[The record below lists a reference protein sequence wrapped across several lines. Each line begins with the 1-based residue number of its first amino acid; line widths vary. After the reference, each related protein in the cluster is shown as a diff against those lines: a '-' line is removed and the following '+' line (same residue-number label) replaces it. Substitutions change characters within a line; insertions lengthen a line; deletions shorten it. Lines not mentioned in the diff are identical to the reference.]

1 MPVFTAGAAAIA
13 TAIGFTAGTTG
24 FLIAQSLI
32 AAGLAAGTGH
42 LLGVFDDD
50 SGLPAVED
58 PGVEQR
64 LGANT
69 QNRVPMLYGQFMQRG
84 SLTYFEISED
94 RKTLYSIITIGEGP
108 VTSIDQIWW
117 DDIRVTLG
125 AGGEV
130 VSAVD
135 VEGNDVTRL
144 NGNLNINV
152 YRGLASNNSTY
163 LEDLVDDWTPNH
175 KMTGLVYAVVTV
187 RYNRDADIT
196 GLNDL
201 RFIGTAPIN
210 DPADAVMDQLTNERY
225 GLGLPA
231 TSIDTA
237 SFTAAK
243 TYYSEMLPY
252 EDAAGVT
259 QMAPRF
265 EVNGS
270 INSADPVFERI
281 EAILLGSNSSLR
293 WQNGK
298 YSIFVNKADT
308 VEAFDMDESK
318 VVGDISVS
326 EVGLNSVVNSVEV
339 QYGRDAANNY
349 QRNTLTVNLPTANR
363 YPNEQDRVRSLDLPL
378 VRTFVEAERIAFI
391 LLNQSREQLSIKHM
405 STVAAMPLEAGDVIT
420 YTLPNYGWDEKQ
432 FRVTRVSEMEVEDGL
447 QYQIEAVEYAA
458 SVYTDR
464 THIEP
469 GASPNTNIPA
479 LDQLTAVTDLA
490 IANRNDAAA
499 QPNFELTWTSPQSSL
514 VERFDVYVNNLLAP
528 FDSDSTQFLHSVF
541 PPGMRSSF
549 NPAEPVSNVVYGL
562 PAGSY
567 NIWVVARN
575 SLAASAESNTVELT
589 TWTPRINNDGISAEI
604 GDISIRLHENLATN
618 DPGAPTG
625 EEGIGG
631 DWYDPSG
638 QFGTIPDD
646 PDPHWEARG
655 VGAVTTAGLP
665 RVADFALSGQGGLIQ
680 VNSTSQSY
688 RFDVTGTPGA
698 RVQTGS
704 AQQEITNFNITGT
717 TSGGPTGGSQASW
730 NLDFAGSSDTT
741 VPSINEEFYIYL
753 DGDSGPVD
761 SPASLYIRPTGETVE
776 STGSGVFNLGNLS
789 GTESSAPPS
798 GTFSTHN
805 LGRFIYNSNNLTQVR
820 EILQFLS
827 SNVPNDYNPPVG
839 NVFEAD
845 TFVSTNAATLT
856 VSNSSTASLP
866 DGDYVSTVGSNI
878 DVYETETFSS
888 GTGVYQIIIHGFSSI
903 TSAVGSGQSA
913 NFVISG
919 GTLPTELNVAIPQGN
934 IDGTFIFMNAS
945 TNDIAIRNEL
955 VTLMNANTDFTSA
968 FTITADTSSGIS
980 GLPDGTPIVKLVATS
995 ISTVYSAPTLEFHGD
1010 GDLTGSTAG
1019 VLEQRVVALP
1029 PQVQIS
1035 IPTENINRTLTLEP
1049 GNTGATQL
1057 RNSLLT
1063 RIQADAV
1070 ISGEFTATAITS
1082 SGISGLANGLPI
1094 VKLTANDLL
1103 DHSISVTFT
1112 NRDGDLT
1119 GSQFGTIV
1127 DGQEEGIST
1136 EIRITYDDVL
1146 APNMQDIVI
1155 GSAANGDAIASI
1167 VATAIDGHSELTAAV
1182 ETSTDTLPV
1191 QTVTTFNIANRTES
1205 TSVGFTVDPST
1216 SANVINSN
1224 YWAMESNLDSSSSF
1238 INPTSWSDTHYFL
1251 VNTNAVSGFPSG
1263 AYITIR
1269 NNDSSV
1275 YFTGRVTGTNN
1286 IAGNSNLI
1294 IELSVATTG
1303 EGIEL
1308 LGSAGDPSDLDG
1320 IFIDVYR
1327 SDPQPA
1333 GRVVVETVNQGEFSA
1348 PVVSLIERGTSV
1360 GFASDVTVVS
1370 PGGAPVGDSS
1380 SYRIRRGS
1388 STLLT
1393 RDFTNNID
1401 AEAAAMELQAAI
1413 DGLTQ
1418 YTATVVGSVVTATS
1432 TENSNVNITV
1442 TINDGTGG
1450 NLNVSRT
1457 VTQEGSAT
1465 DTFTGSD
1472 ATASVRIGGS
1482 QIGSLITATG
1492 ETNTDIAIAIAAAF
1506 NTDARF
1512 TATVSTN
1519 TVTIEATFTGGTPD
1533 ATIVVVPGTDPDGDT
1548 SDFAISRAV
1557 ISDGLGDGTTSGTA
1571 ASYAISVGGTN
1582 VANGNFLNGTSSAQ
1596 AAITLSSALGS
1607 IDTYDGQSLA
1617 GSILRATSTFEGT
1630 SPDIVITIAAGT
1642 DADGS
1647 AGTLSVTKTVT
1658 QEGQFPGMDFTN
1670 TVWTYYVIN
1679 QEVRVDDDTIDMMDN
1694 NTLQIRR
1701 GIIEDTQAWDDVSGN
1716 TDPNG
1721 VTSSSNEVA
1730 YLTESFSSSSRN
1742 TTAIVQLNMLGT
1754 ATIFEKATDPVSM
1767 GFVLQQS
1774 TDAGVTWTNAISTF
1788 TFGVTT
1794 TDASLVYR
1802 TAAPISASNTL
1813 TLTPS
1818 QTYWFRMLR
1827 VFVEDGSVIAP
1838 PAAGNYGNFLVN
1850 MLVLE
1855 ELTA

>member
-1 MPVFTAGAAAIA
+1 MPIFTAGAAAIA

-24 FLIAQSLI
+24 FIIAQSLI

-64 LGANT
+64 LGAST
-69 QNRVPMLYGQFMQRG
+69 QNRVPILYGKFMQRG

-94 RKTLYSIITIGEGP
+94 RKTLYSVITLGEGP
-108 VTSIDQIWW
+108 VTSIDEIYW

-135 VEGNDVTRL
+135 VEGNATTRL
-144 NGNLNINV
+144 NGNININI

-163 LEDLVDDWTPNH
+163 LEGLSTDWTSNH

-201 RFIGTAPIN
+201 RIIGTAPIN
-210 DPADAVMDQLTNERY
+210 NPAEAVFDQLTNTRY
-225 GLGLPA
+225 GLGLDPSS
-231 TSIDTA
+231 TDPA
-237 SFTAAK
+237 SFNAAI
-243 TYYSEMLPY
+243 TYYQEMLPY
-252 EDAAGVT
+252 EDADGNT
-259 QMAPRF
+259 QMAERF
-265 EVNGS
+265 QINGS
-270 INSADPVFERI
+270 INSGDPVFERI

-293 WQNGK
+293 WQDGK
-298 YSIFVNKADT
+298 YSIFINKADT
-308 VEAFDMDESK
+308 VEAFDMDESR
-318 VVGDISVS
+318 VIGDISVS
-326 EVGLNSVVNSVEV
+326 EVGLNSVVNQIEV

-349 QRNTLTVNLPTANR
+349 QRNTLTVTLPEANM
-363 YPNEQDRVRSLDLPL
+363 YPNELRRVRSLNLPL
-378 VRTFVEAERIAFI
+378 VRTFVEAERIAYI

-405 STVAAMPLEAGDVIT
+405 ATVEAMPLEAGDVIT
-420 YTLPNYGWDEKQ
+420 YTMPNYGWTGKE
-432 FRVTRVSEMEVEDGL
+432 FRITRVSEVEEAGTL
-447 QYQIEAVEYAA
+447 EYQIEAVEYAA

-469 GASPNTNIPA
+469 GASPNSNIPA
-479 LDQLTAVTDLA
+479 ADELTAVTDLA

-575 SLAASAESNTVELT
+575 SFAASAESNTVELT
-589 TWTPRINNDGISAEI
+589 TWDPRINNDGISAEI

-680 VNSTSQSY
+680 VNSTTQSY

-704 AQQEITNFNITGT
+704 AQQEITQFEITGDT
-717 TSGGPTGGSQASW
+717 TGGPTGGAQASW
-730 NLDFAGSSDTT
+730 NLDFSGRSDSVATN
-741 VPSINEEFYIYL
+741 INEEFYIYL
-753 DGDSGPVD
+753 DGNSGPNNVNGQY
-761 SPASLYIRPTGETVE
+761 YIRPTGSTPSLDAGGFTRDYGSVASTASNDPPLNTARDGGHFIGIHRSEQDILELLHATVSTSTGVTSITTTVQTFTTDRSIDIQFGPAMYVADAGVTVTVE
-776 STGSGVFNLGNLS
+776 EDASFFGTARGVYIIRFFTANTG
-789 GTESSAPPS
+789 GTASDGQS
-798 GTFSTHN
+798 
-805 LGRFIYNSNNLTQVR
+805 Y
-820 EILQFLS
+820 
-827 SNVPNDYNPPVG
+827 D
-839 NVFEAD
+839 
-845 TFVSTNAATLT
+845 LT
-856 VSNSSTASLP
+856 VSAGSEPVSPSIGITIPQDNIST
-866 DGDYVSTVGSNI
+866 
-878 DVYETETFSS
+878 
-888 GTGVYQIIIHGFSSI
+888 SI
-903 TSAVGSGQSA
+903 TLGFGLTTDA
-913 NFVISG
+913 
-919 GTLPTELNVAIPQGN
+919 
-934 IDGTFIFMNAS
+934 
-945 TNDIAIRNEL
+945 EL
-955 VTLMNANTDFTSA
+955 VSDAVTRLNEDS
-968 FTITADTSSGIS
+968 TITSNFTVSQINSSGIS
-980 GLPDGTPIVKLVATS
+980 GLPDGTPLVVLTSDDFLTKTVTATFTDNNGDLS
-995 ISTVYSAPTLEFHGD
+995 GSSFGVLTEPVNASASTV
-1010 GDLTGSTAG
+1010 
-1019 VLEQRVVALP
+1019 
-1029 PQVQIS
+1029 QIA
-1035 IPTENINRTLTLEP
+1035 IPTESIDRTLTLEL

-1070 ISGEFTATAITS
+1070 ISGEFTVTAETS

-1094 VKLTANDLL
+1094 VKLTANDFL

-1112 NRDGDLT
+1112 NHDGDLT
-1119 GSQFGTIV
+1119 GSQFGTII
-1127 DGQEEGIST
+1127 EGGAERIPT
-1136 EIRITYDDVL
+1136 EIRITYDNDL
-1146 APNMQDIVI
+1146 TPNMQDIVL
-1155 GSAANGDAIASI
+1155 GGVADGHGIADI
-1167 VATAIDGHSELTAAV
+1167 VATAINGHDDLTAVSSETGESDIHDYLRTDSV
-1182 ETSTDTLPV
+1182 EAMPEYAAGGGVQPVPFLDSNEFSFIYTNPSGTQIRAALQTSSGSLRVAFNSDLAAFFATGNLISLNWTTGSADYHIVYEVTGQGASVLTNPTAFVEVLGELPEGFNFFDNPVTVAGVLDPPTVTLSSYERESLPIGRV
-1191 QTVTTFNIANRTES
+1191 TVTT
-1205 TSVGFTVDPST
+1205 V
-1216 SANVINSN
+1216 
-1224 YWAMESNLDSSSSF
+1224 ESN
-1238 INPTSWSDTHYFL
+1238 
-1251 VNTNAVSGFPSG
+1251 V
-1263 AYITIR
+1263 
-1269 NNDSSV
+1269 
-1275 YFTGRVTGTNN
+1275 FT
-1286 IAGNSNLI
+1286 
-1294 IELSVATTG
+1294 
-1303 EGIEL
+1303 
-1308 LGSAGDPSDLDG
+1308 
-1320 IFIDVYR
+1320 
-1327 SDPQPA
+1327 
-1333 GRVVVETVNQGEFSA
+1333 A
-1348 PVVSLIERGTSV
+1348 PVLSIVERGTSDV
-1360 GFASDVTVVS
+1360 FNQSVTVVS
-1370 PGGAPVGDSS
+1370 AGAEPTGDSS
-1380 SYRIRRGS
+1380 SYIIRRGGS
-1388 STLLT
+1388 IQLT
-1393 RDFTNNID
+1393 GNFTNNID
-1401 AEAAAMELQAAI
+1401 ADAAAMELQVAI
-1413 DGLTQ
+1413 NGLAQ
-1418 YTATVVGSVVTATS
+1418 YTATVSESIVTATS
-1432 TENSNVNITV
+1432 VANESTGITV
-1442 TINDGTGG
+1442 TIDDGTGG

-1457 VTQEGSAT
+1457 VTQDGSAT

-1492 ETNTDIAIAIAAAF
+1492 ETNTDTAIAIAAVF
-1506 NTDARF
+1506 NTDGRF

-1519 TVTIEATFTGGTPD
+1519 TVTIEATFAGGTPD
-1533 ATIVVVPGTDPDGDT
+1533 ATIVVVPGTDPQGDT
-1548 SDFAISRAV
+1548 TDFAISRAV

-1679 QEVRVDDDTIDMMDN
+1679 QEVRVDDDTIDMMDD

-1701 GIIEDTQAWDDVSGN
+1701 GIIEDTQTWDDISNVAGPNSGN
-1716 TDPNG
+1716 TADQNF
-1721 VTSSSNEVA
+1721 A
-1730 YLTESFSSSSRN
+1730 YLTESFTTSSRN
-1742 TTAIVQLNMLGT
+1742 TLGVF
-1754 ATIFEKATDPVSM
+1754 TIN
-1767 GFVLQQS
+1767 VLQSGGTVASATPVNLAFQLQYS
-1774 TDAGVTWTNAISTF
+1774 TDNGATWTSGF
-1788 TFGVTT
+1788 TSFSFNIAVATAA
-1794 TDASLVYR
+1794 DEYR
-1802 TAAPISASNTL
+1802 TVLPINFANTM
-1813 TLTPS
+1813 TLSPS
-1818 QTYWFRMLR
+1818 TTYWFRVAR
-1827 VFVEDGSVIAP
+1827 GFNDGTGPISTPSGSNIS
-1838 PAAGNYGNFLVN
+1838 NFLTN
-1850 MLVLE
+1850 MLLLE
-1855 ELTA
+1855 ELMA

>member
-152 YRGLASNNSTY
+152 YRGLANNNSTY

-349 QRNTLTVNLPTANR
+349 QRNTLTVSLPEANR

-378 VRTFVEAERIAFI
+378 VRTFIEAERIAFI

-405 STVAAMPLEAGDVIT
+405 ATVAAMPLEAGDVIT
-420 YTLPNYGWDEKQ
+420 YTLPNYGWDEKL

-655 VGAVTTAGLP
+655 IGAVTTAGLP

-680 VNSTSQSY
+680 VNSTMQSY

-717 TSGGPTGGSQASW
+717 TSGGPAGGSQASW
-730 NLDFAGSSDTT
+730 NLDFAGSSDAA
-741 VPSINEEFYIYL
+741 VPDTNEEFYIYL
-753 DGDSGPVD
+753 DGNSGPNDVHQQFYVY
-761 SPASLYIRPTGETVE
+761 LTGNSQG
-776 STGSGVFNLGNLS
+776 STG
-789 GTESSAPPS
+789 GTSF
-798 GTFSTHN
+798 GTFSPVASDNDVTTTSD
-805 LGRFIYNSNNLTQVR
+805 YSY
-820 EILQFLS
+820 S
-827 SNVPNDYNPPVG
+827 SNEQLIIGVADVDALNAFFSHFTTNVVG
-839 NVFEAD
+839 GTHPGLGSLIAGTMAETVTISDGTDTWEA
-845 TFVSTNAATLT
+845 T
-856 VSNSSTASLP
+856 
-866 DGDYVSTVGSNI
+866 STVAFNTLSFFRPSDPEFI
-878 DVYETETFSS
+878 RARVRFDPAT
-888 GTGVYQIIIHGFSSI
+888 
-903 TSAVGSGQSA
+903 
-913 NFVISG
+913 IS
-919 GTLPTELNVAIPQGN
+919 GTLPSGDAEIRVGSVIVASSVNVNIGSTIDVSVNLDPNLLTETALRNNLATLLNAETAITSGYTVA
-934 IDGTFIFMNAS
+934 S
-945 TNDIAIRNEL
+945 
-955 VTLMNANTDFTSA
+955 VS
-968 FTITADTSSGIS
+968 SSGIT
-980 GLPDGTPIVKLVATS
+980 GVPDGSPIVTLTANDTS
-995 ISTVYSAPTLEFHGD
+995 QAGGTFVINNGG
-1010 GDLTGSTAG
+1010 GDLTGSSGGQSIARDLT
-1019 VLEQRVVALP
+1019 QT
-1029 PQVQIS
+1029 PQVRITL
-1035 IPTENINRTLTLEP
+1035 PTENIDQVLELEA
-1049 GNTGATQL
+1049 GNTGATAL

-1063 RIQADAV
+1063 RIQANAT
-1070 ISGEFTATAITS
+1070 ISGEFTATAETS

-1094 VKLTANDLL
+1094 VKLTSNDLL
-1103 DHSISVTFT
+1103 DHSVSVTFT

-1119 GSQFGTIV
+1119 GSQFGTV
-1127 DGQEEGIST
+1127 VEGQEEDIPT
-1136 EIRITYDDVL
+1136 EIRVTYDDAL
-1146 APNMQDIVI
+1146 TPNMQDIVI
-1155 GSAANGDAIASI
+1155 GGAANGDDIASV
-1167 VATAIDGHSELTAAV
+1167 VATAINTHDELTATA
-1182 ETSTDTLPV
+1182 ETTSDTLP
-1191 QTVTTFNIANRTES
+1191 TRSITSTSIPNRTET
-1205 TSVGFTVDPST
+1205 TSVGFHTGPS
-1216 SANVINSN
+1216 SSNVIDTD
-1224 YWAMESNLDSSSSF
+1224 YWAMEANLDSSSSF
-1238 INPTSWSDTHYFL
+1238 INPASWSQLHYFL
-1251 VNTNAVSGFPSG
+1251 INEETISGITDG
-1263 AYITIR
+1263 DYITIR
-1269 NNDSSV
+1269 NSDSSV
-1275 YFTGRVTGTNN
+1275 YFTGRVIDTNDISTNN
-1286 IAGNSNLI
+1286 NFLFS
-1294 IELSVATTG
+1294 LSMVTSA

-1308 LGSAGDPSDLDG
+1308 LGSAGVPSDLDG
-1320 IFIDVYR
+1320 IFIDVY
-1327 SDPQPA
+1327 SDVVQQPA
-1333 GRVVVETVNQGEFSA
+1333 GRVVVETVDMAVFSA
-1348 PVVSLIERGTSV
+1348 PTISIIERGTSDV
-1360 GFASDVTVVS
+1360 FANEVTVVS
-1370 PGGAPVGDSS
+1370 AGANPVGNSS
-1380 SYRIRRGS
+1380 SYRIRRGG

-1393 RDFTNNID
+1393 GDFTNNID
-1401 AEAAAMELQAAI
+1401 AQAAAMELQAAI
-1413 DGLTQ
+1413 NGLTQ
-1418 YTATVVGSVVTATS
+1418 YTAIVVGSVVIATS
-1432 TENSNVNITV
+1432 VANESTSITV

-1457 VTQEGSAT
+1457 VTQDGSPT

-1472 ATASVRIGGS
+1472 STASVRIGGS
-1482 QIGSLITATG
+1482 QIGSLITTTG
-1492 ETNTDIAIAIAAAF
+1492 ETNTDTAIAIAAAF

-1630 SPDIVITIAAGT
+1630 SPDIVITIAPGT

-1670 TVWTYYVIN
+1670 TIWTYYVIN
-1679 QEVRVDDDTIDMMDN
+1679 QEIRVDDDTIDMMPDN
-1694 NTLQIRR
+1694 SLQIRR
-1701 GIIEDTQAWDDVSGN
+1701 GIIEDTQAWDDFSGN

-1730 YLTESFSSSSRN
+1730 YLTESFSSSSRT
-1742 TTAIVQLNMLGT
+1742 TTAVIQLNMLGT

-1767 GFVLQQS
+1767 GFILQQS

-1813 TLTPS
+1813 VLTPS

-1850 MLVLE
+1850 MLLLE
-1855 ELTA
+1855 ELTAS

>member
-1 MPVFTAGAAAIA
+1 
-13 TAIGFTAGTTG
+13 
-24 FLIAQSLI
+24 
-32 AAGLAAGTGH
+32 
-42 LLGVFDDD
+42 
-50 SGLPAVED
+50 
-58 PGVEQR
+58 
-64 LGANT
+64 
-69 QNRVPMLYGQFMQRG
+69 
-84 SLTYFEISED
+84 
-94 RKTLYSIITIGEGP
+94 
-108 VTSIDQIWW
+108 
-117 DDIRVTLG
+117 
-125 AGGEV
+125 
-130 VSAVD
+130 
-135 VEGNDVTRL
+135 
-144 NGNLNINV
+144 
-152 YRGLASNNSTY
+152 
-163 LEDLVDDWTPNH
+163 
-175 KMTGLVYAVVTV
+175 
-187 RYNRDADIT
+187 
-196 GLNDL
+196 
-201 RFIGTAPIN
+201 
-210 DPADAVMDQLTNERY
+210 
-225 GLGLPA
+225 
-231 TSIDTA
+231 
-237 SFTAAK
+237 
-243 TYYSEMLPY
+243 
-252 EDAAGVT
+252 
-259 QMAPRF
+259 MA
-265 EVNGS
+265 
-270 INSADPVFERI
+270 
-281 EAILLGSNSSLR
+281 
-293 WQNGK
+293 
-298 YSIFVNKADT
+298 
-308 VEAFDMDESK
+308 
-318 VVGDISVS
+318 
-326 EVGLNSVVNSVEV
+326 
-339 QYGRDAANNY
+339 
-349 QRNTLTVNLPTANR
+349 
-363 YPNEQDRVRSLDLPL
+363 
-378 VRTFVEAERIAFI
+378 
-391 LLNQSREQLSIKHM
+391 
-405 STVAAMPLEAGDVIT
+405 TVAAMPLEAGDVIT

-665 RVADFALSGQGGLIQ
+665 RVADFAISGQGGLIQ

-704 AQQEITNFNITGT
+704 AQQEITEFEFSGTG
-717 TSGGPTGGSQASW
+717 GAPTGGAQAIW
-730 NLDFAGSSDTT
+730 DLEFTGSSDSSVT
-741 VPSINEEFYIYL
+741 SANEEFYIYL

-839 NVFEAD
+839 NVFEAE

-856 VSNSSTASLP
+856 VSNSSTASLS
-866 DGDYVSTVGSNI
+866 DGDHVSPVGSNI

-934 IDGTFIFMNAS
+934 IDGTFIFMNGS

-955 VTLMNANTDFTSA
+955 VTLMNANTDFTNA

-980 GLPDGTPIVKLVATS
+980 GLPDGTPIVKLVATN
-995 ISTVYSAPTLEFHGD
+995 ISTVYSAPTLEFHGA
-1010 GDLTGSTAG
+1010 GDLSGSTAG
-1019 VLEQRVVALP
+1019 VLEQRVVASP

-1035 IPTENINRTLTLEP
+1035 IPTESINRTLTLEA
-1049 GNTGATQL
+1049 GNTGAAQL

-1063 RIQADAV
+1063 RIQADAI
-1070 ISGEFTATAITS
+1070 ISGEFTATAETS

-1112 NRDGDLT
+1112 NNSGDLT
-1119 GSQFGTIV
+1119 GSQFGTVV
-1127 DGQEEGIST
+1127 DGQEADIPT
-1136 EIRITYDDVL
+1136 EIRITYDDEL
-1146 APNMQDIVI
+1146 TPNMQDIVI
-1155 GSAANGDAIASI
+1155 GGAADAAAIAGIVTAAVDGHGELNAVQGEVNSTYTYTGGDPFGTPTGTVDPFVTGSASSGFVGLDANGDAAENPANTTQIHVTSI
-1167 VATAIDGHSELTAAV
+1167 SNPARVDEVVGLVTTAAGRYMYLRRQSAGSSAFQALVVRVVGTSTFSYSAGTVTFDVEFLVSNVTFRSGGSWSPYSGDGQIGTGEIQQFVPTSVTHTTTADATAPNVI
-1182 ETSTDTLPV
+1182 
-1191 QTVTTFNIANRTES
+1191 I
-1205 TSVGFTVDPST
+1205 TVD
-1216 SANVINSN
+1216 
-1224 YWAMESNLDSSSSF
+1224 ED
-1238 INPTSWSDTHYFL
+1238 
-1251 VNTNAVSGFPSG
+1251 
-1263 AYITIR
+1263 
-1269 NNDSSV
+1269 
-1275 YFTGRVTGTNN
+1275 
-1286 IAGNSNLI
+1286 
-1294 IELSVATTG
+1294 
-1303 EGIEL
+1303 
-1308 LGSAGDPSDLDG
+1308 
-1320 IFIDVYR
+1320 
-1327 SDPQPA
+1327 
-1333 GRVVVETVNQGEFSA
+1333 GEFST
-1348 PVVSLIERGTSV
+1348 PTVSILERGTS
-1360 GFASDVTVVS
+1360 DVFTATVTEI
-1370 PGGAPVGDSS
+1370 DSGS
-1380 SYRIRRGS
+1380 EATGTFTTYTLRYDGS
-1388 STLLT
+1388 SVGSGSIAANATS
-1393 RDFTNNID
+1393 
-1401 AEAAAMELQAAI
+1401 AEAATAIAAAI
-1413 DGLTQ
+1413 DALNVQ
-1418 YTATVVGSVVTATS
+1418 SAMASGSTVTATS
-1432 TENSNVNITV
+1432 TANSSDNFTV
-1442 TINDGTGG
+1442 TLTQGTDGT
-1450 NLNVSRT
+1450 LAVTRT
-1457 VTQEGSAT
+1457 VTQEGSAV

-1533 ATIVVVPGTDPDGDT
+1533 ATIVVVPGTDPDGGT

-1557 ISDGLGDGTTSGTA
+1557 ISDGLGDGSTSGTA

-1596 AAITLSSALGS
+1596 AAITLAAAFEAV
-1607 IDTYDGQSLA
+1607 DTYDSQALA
-1617 GSILRATSTFEGT
+1617 GSIVRATSTFEGT
-1630 SPDIVITIAAGT
+1630 SPDIVITIAPGT

-1679 QEVRVDDDTIDMMDN
+1679 QEVRVDDDTIDMMDD

-1701 GIIEDTQAWDDVSGN
+1701 GIIEDTQTWDDISNVAGPNSGN
-1716 TDPNG
+1716 TADQNF
-1721 VTSSSNEVA
+1721 A
-1730 YLTESFSSSSRN
+1730 YLTESFTTSSRN
-1742 TTAIVQLNMLGT
+1742 TLGVF
-1754 ATIFEKATDPVSM
+1754 TIN
-1767 GFVLQQS
+1767 VLQSGGTVASATPVNLAFQLQYS
-1774 TDAGVTWTNAISTF
+1774 TDNGATWTSGF
-1788 TFGVTT
+1788 TSFSFNIAVATAA
-1794 TDASLVYR
+1794 DEYR
-1802 TAAPISASNTL
+1802 TVLPINFANTM
-1813 TLTPS
+1813 TLSPS
-1818 QTYWFRMLR
+1818 TTYWFRVAR
-1827 VFVEDGSVIAP
+1827 GFNDGTGPISTPSGSNIS
-1838 PAAGNYGNFLVN
+1838 NFLTN
-1850 MLVLE
+1850 MLLLE
-1855 ELTA
+1855 ELMA

>member
-13 TAIGFTAGTTG
+13 TAIGFTAGSTG
-24 FLIAQSLI
+24 FIIAQSLI
-32 AAGLAAGTGH
+32 AAGLAAGAGH

-130 VSAVD
+130 ISAVD
-135 VEGNDVTRL
+135 VEGNAVTRL

-152 YRGLASNNSTY
+152 YRGLANNNSTY
-163 LEDLVDDWTPNH
+163 LEGLVDDWTSDH

-210 DPADAVMDQLTNERY
+210 DPADAVMDQLTNIRY

-231 TSIDTA
+231 TAIDTD

-243 TYYSEMLPY
+243 TYYQTMLPY

-298 YSIFVNKADT
+298 YSIFINKADT
-308 VEAFDMDESK
+308 VEAFDMNESR
-318 VVGDISVS
+318 VVGDIQVS
-326 EVGLNSVVNSVEV
+326 EVGLNSVVNSVEI

-391 LLNQSREQLSIKHM
+391 LLNQSREQLSIKHNA
-405 STVAAMPLEAGDVIT
+405 TVEAMPLEAGDVIT
-420 YTLPNYGWDEKQ
+420 YTLPNYGWDAKQ

-447 QYQIEAVEYAA
+447 QYEIEAVEYAA

-490 IANRNDAAA
+490 LANRNDAAA

-575 SLAASAESNTVELT
+575 SLAASAESNTVELI
-589 TWTPRINNDGISAEI
+589 TWNPRINNDGISANI
-604 GDISIRLHENLATN
+604 GDISIRLHENLATD

-625 EEGIGG
+625 VEGIGG

-638 QFGTIPDD
+638 QFGDIPDD

-655 VGAVTTAGLP
+655 VGLVTTAGLP

-680 VNSTSQSY
+680 VNSQTQSY

-704 AQQEITNFNITGT
+704 AQPEITDFNITGT
-717 TSGGPTGGSQASW
+717 TTGGPTGGSQASW
-730 NLDFAGSSDTT
+730 NLDFVGSSDPAIPDT
-741 VPSINEEFYIYL
+741 NEEFYIYL
-753 DGDSGPVD
+753 DGNSTATATVTTQLGNFRPEYALFASGNPGTAAVNNTNVTYYFQTNDEALSFIEILTGVTNPVTGTEYPVTTEGTLTFGEDLHYGLDFDEASVSEATLNSGNRVFIDSLVFTQGSTTD
-761 SPASLYIRPTGETVE
+761 AVE
-776 STGSGVFNLGNLS
+776 SGLTYAAAFEQGP
-789 GTESSAPPS
+789 PPS
-798 GTFSTHN
+798 
-805 LGRFIYNSNNLTQVR
+805 
-820 EILQFLS
+820 
-827 SNVPNDYNPPVG
+827 
-839 NVFEAD
+839 
-845 TFVSTNAATLT
+845 
-856 VSNSSTASLP
+856 
-866 DGDYVSTVGSNI
+866 
-878 DVYETETFSS
+878 
-888 GTGVYQIIIHGFSSI
+888 
-903 TSAVGSGQSA
+903 AV
-913 NFVISG
+913 N
-919 GTLPTELNVAIPQGN
+919 
-934 IDGTFIFMNAS
+934 
-945 TNDIAIRNEL
+945 
-955 VTLMNANTDFTSA
+955 
-968 FTITADTSSGIS
+968 
-980 GLPDGTPIVKLVATS
+980 
-995 ISTVYSAPTLEFHGD
+995 
-1010 GDLTGSTAG
+1010 
-1019 VLEQRVVALP
+1019 
-1029 PQVQIS
+1029 IS
-1035 IPTENINRTLTLEP
+1035 IPTENIDERFPLSAALT
-1049 GNTGATQL
+1049 TTIAL
-1057 RNSLLT
+1057 RNDLLT
-1063 RIQADAV
+1063 SIQANAAV
-1070 ISGEFTATAITS
+1070 TSEFTATADVA
-1082 SGISGLANGLPI
+1082 SGITGVTDGEPI
-1094 VKLTANDLL
+1094 IKLTANDLL
-1103 DHSISVTFT
+1103 DHSVAVTFI
-1112 NRDGDLT
+1112 NGGGNLT

-1127 DGQEEGIST
+1127 EGQEADIPT
-1136 EIRITYDDVL
+1136 AIRITYDDAL
-1146 APNMQDIVI
+1146 APNIQDIVI
-1155 GSAANGDAIASI
+1155 GGTANGDAIASFVAAAI
-1167 VATAIDGHSELTAAV
+1167 NANDRLTATAESGSATIPSR
-1182 ETSTDTLPV
+1182 
-1191 QTVTTFNIANRTES
+1191 NISSISIPNRTSS
-1205 TSVGFTVDPST
+1205 TSVGFTT
-1216 SANVINSN
+1216 SGSGANVIDGD
-1224 YWAMESNLDSSSSF
+1224 YWAMETNLDSSSSF
-1238 INPTSWSDTHYFL
+1238 INPTSWSQVHYFL
-1251 VNTNAVSGFPSG
+1251 VNESVVSGIEDG
-1263 AYITIR
+1263 DYITIR
-1269 NNDSSV
+1269 NHDSSI
-1275 YFTGRVTGTNN
+1275 YFTGIVLDINDIPDNTNFIFSLSRVSSIT
-1286 IAGNSNLI
+1286 
-1294 IELSVATTG
+1294 
-1303 EGIEL
+1303 GIEL
-1308 LGSAGDPSDLDG
+1308 LGSTGDPSDLDG
-1320 IFIDVYR
+1320 IFIDMYGDIV
-1327 SDPQPA
+1327 QEPA
-1333 GRVVVETVNQGEFSA
+1333 GRVIVETVDLAAFSA
-1348 PVVSLIERGTSV
+1348 PTISLIERGTSDLFLHEV
-1360 GFASDVTVVS
+1360 STVS
-1370 PGGAPVGDSS
+1370 SGTDPVGSSS
-1380 SYRIRRGS
+1380 SYRIRRGG
-1388 STLLT
+1388 STQLT
-1393 RDFTNNID
+1393 GNFTDNID

-1413 DGLTQ
+1413 DGLAQ
-1418 YTATVVGSVVTATS
+1418 YTATVSGSVVTATS
-1432 TENSNVNITV
+1432 VANESTSITV
-1442 TINDGTGG
+1442 TITDGTGG

-1457 VTQEGSAT
+1457 VTQDGSPT

-1492 ETNTDIAIAIAAAF
+1492 ETNTDIAIAIADAF

-1533 ATIVVVPGTDPDGDT
+1533 ATIVVVPGTDTEGDT

-1571 ASYAISVGGTN
+1571 ASYTISVGGTN
-1582 VANGNFLNGTSSAQ
+1582 IVNGNFLNGTSSAQ
-1596 AAITLSSALGS
+1596 AAITLAAAFEAVA
-1607 IDTYDGQSLA
+1607 TYDSQALA
-1617 GSILRATSTFEGT
+1617 GSIVRATSTFEGT

-1647 AGTLSVTKTVT
+1647 AGTLSVAKTVT
-1658 QEGQFPGMDFTN
+1658 QEGQFPGLDFTN

-1794 TDASLVYR
+1794 TDSALVYR